1 MNLAVIAEA
10 LVVRYLSS
18 RAIETLKA
26 KEDSQELTYG
36 KIASFYMPLVLTAI
50 IALSIQPLANFSAAY
65 GDHALKSLAVLPVI
79 NAFVFIFKAVAI
91 SFQEVIISFVGENE
105 KNFEKL
111 LSFAYKILFLI
122 FLGILLFLL
131 LQLVFF
137 GLNGFLDFLM
147 N

>member
-1 MNLAVIAEA
+1 MLGTF
-10 LVVRYLSS
+10 SS

-111 LSFAYKILFLI
+111 LSFAYKILFFN
-122 FLGILLFLL
+122 FLGYFIISFTPIS
-131 LQLVFF
+131 FF